1 MNKIRTYQDL
11 LEEKQQLEAELLSM
25 RELIR
30 KDVAEL
36 KEEWRPVTNL
46 LSGLGKITSKGDS

>member
-1 MNKIRTYQDL
+1 MNKIRTYQEL
-11 LEEKQQLEAELLSM
+11 LEEKQQLEAELVSKL
-25 RELIR
+25 ELIR

-46 LSGLGKITSKGDS
+46 LYW